1 MTAEQQLRAGCL
13 SDCLQALQNE
23 IRNDASDP
31 KLRVFLFQLLCVMG
45 QWDRALNQL
54 QVLASMGP
62 ETMMMAR
69 VFEPVLQCEI
79 FRAKVFAGQHTP
91 IIFGEPEEW
100 MGHVIQAN
108 EMTAKGQFKAAQEL
122 RDKAFETAPAVAGT
136 ITRHAKPVDAPSGKP
151 QEMVAE
157 PFEWIADADVRMG
170 PMLEAVVEGH
180 YYWVPFSRIKRI
192 HLEPPS
198 DLRDLVWAPVEFLW
212 TNGGEASGHIP
223 ARYPG
228 TEQSVDDQLR
238 LARKTDWIERDGFTA
253 GLGQRLLATDAGE
266 YSMLSCRT
274 IDLTAVP

>member
-1 MTAEQQLRAGCL
+1 MTAEEHLRAGRL
-13 SDCLQALQNE
+13 SDCLQTLQQS
-23 IRNDASDP
+23 IRGNASDP

-45 QWDRALNQL
+45 QWERALNQL
-54 QVLASMGP
+54 QVLASLGP

-69 VFEPVLQCEI
+69 VFEPVLQCEM

-108 EMTAKGQFKAAQEL
+108 EMTAKGQFSAAQEL

-136 ITRHAKPVDAPSGKP
+136 ITRHAKSADAPSGKS
-151 QEMVAE
+151 EAMAAE
-157 PFEWIADADVRMG
+157 PFEWIADADVRLG

-198 DLRDLVWAPVEFLW
+198 DLRDLVWAPAEFIW
-212 TNGGEASGHIP
+212 TNGGEASGHIS

-253 GLGQRLLATDAGE
+253 GLGQRLFATDAGE
-266 YSMLSCRT
+266 YPLLSCRT